1 MARNAASRL
10 PSGTPEYVMALE
22 RFFFPGGANS
32 ATMAPVV
39 ATRAP
44 TPRPVRNRSSPN
56 PVVVVIIAVT
66 PMPTENH
73 A

>member
-1 MARNAASRL
+1 
-10 PSGTPEYVMALE
+10 MALH

-32 ATMAPVV
+32 ETIAPVV

-44 TPRPVRNRSSPN
+44 TPRPVTNRMSPN
-56 PVVVVIIAVT
+56 AVVLVISAVT
-66 PMPTENH
+66 AMPIENH

>member
-1 MARNAASRL
+1 
-10 PSGTPEYVMALE
+10 MALQ

-32 ATMAPVV
+32 ETIAPVV

-44 TPRPVRNRSSPN
+44 TPSPVTNRSSPKV
-56 PVVVVIIAVT
+56 PALVISAVRA
-66 PMPTENH
+66 MPTENQ

>member
-1 MARNAASRL
+1 
-10 PSGTPEYVMALE
+10 MALQ

-32 ATMAPVV
+32 ETIAPVV

-44 TPRPVRNRSSPN
+44 TPRPVTNRIRPK
-56 PVVVVIIAVT
+56 PVVVVISAVT
-66 PMPTENH
+66 AMPTENQ